1 MDPDLKFRNQQH
13 DGRNAIVG
21 AAIAAL
27 VVVPIV
33 SFAGDYAPALIITC
47 TFVGLYFVL
56 RKRP

>member
-21 AAIAAL
+21 AAVAAL
-27 VVVPIV
+27 VVIPVL
-33 SFAGDYAPALIITC
+33 SFAGPYAPAVILAC
-47 TFVGLYFVL
+47 VAAGAVYLF